1 MRKKHPVRTFFLLLL
16 TAAMVA
22 GLAAMPRL
30 SAKQEV
36 EDIKVSILS
45 GVPERRS
52 LTRAIYSG
60 AALEVPESKTVSVP
74 AEVLVTEFLVANG
87 DTVRQGDPIARVDDV
102 SVMTAVKAVQDSLDE
117 IGSQLQT
124 AKNKITPGIITVND
138 EGKLCVNGT
147 QIDDAKLTYYTQ
159 YLNLSEQHREYEQ
172 LLLDLFRLHQDGVVT
187 APCDGMVSDLDKTM
201 IAKLSG
207 GAGGKL
213 TFLAANTPAGD
224 DDEVYNGYVRLI
236 TGIRED
242 GMWEARTGTTPC
254 IITDFLDTSGVSLVV
269 SDAADICSPETVFV
283 YSGGEWSIAAVTQG
297 DILLYAYASDN
308 TYWVVKIGNVPV
320 TPDPEEPTEPTQP
333 GESETDPTDP
343 SDPSDPTESTD
354 PTEPAQ
360 PGENPGA
367 DQGGSRPS
375 GGSGSSNWGQISG
388 MVGGGSSGGQ
398 QQSSLYGTD
407 TTTLCTVI
415 PMDIMELSLPIDEAD
430 IASLQVGLTADITLE
445 ALPNRAFSGTVTEIS
460 SFGTN
465 SGGSSKFTVTV
476 ELPWEEDMLPGMNA
490 SVTIPLETMDDCLTV
505 PVAALTEQGSK
516 TVMYTA
522 LDEKTGE
529 PTAPVT
535 VELGFSDGEYAQ
547 LLSGIEEGG
556 SFHYKYYDVLEI
568 DTSVETIGMFG

>member
-1 MRKKHPVRTFFLLLL
+1 MRKKHPVRNFFLLLL
-16 TAAMVA
+16 TAAIVA
-22 GLAAMPRL
+22 GLAAIPRL
-30 SAKQEV
+30 SAHRGGGDV
-36 EDIKVSILS
+36 KVSILS
-45 GVPERRS
+45 GVPERRT

-60 AALEVPESKTVSVP
+60 APLTIPQSETVSIP
-74 AEVLVTEFLVANG
+74 AGVLVTEFLVANG
-87 DTVRQGDPIARVDDV
+87 DTVKQGDPIARVDDV

-201 IAKLSG
+201 ITKLSG

-213 TFLAANTPAGD
+213 MLLAANTPAGD

-242 GMWEARTGTTPC
+242 GMWEGKTGTTPC
-254 IITDFLDTSGVSLVV
+254 IITDFLDLSGVSLTV
-269 SDAADICSPETVFV
+269 SDAVDICSPETVFV
-283 YSGGEWSIAAVTQG
+283 HSGGEWNIATVTQG

-320 TPDPEEPTEPTQP
+320 TPDPEDPTDPTAPTQP
-333 GESETDPTDP
+333 DEPDTDPTDPEEPTLPTDP
-343 SDPSDPTESTD
+343 SDPAQ
-354 PTEPAQ
+354 PTEPSS
-360 PGENPGA
+360 
-367 DQGGSRPS
+367 GGGSSRPS
-375 GGSGSSNWGQISG
+375 GGSSVSWGGMTGGS
-388 MVGGGSSGGQ
+388 GSSGGQ
-398 QQSSLYGTD
+398 QQASLYGTD
-407 TTTLCTVI
+407 TATLCTVI
-415 PMDIMELSLPIDEAD
+415 PKDTMELSLPIDEAD
-430 IASLQVGLTADITLE
+430 ITSLQVGMTVDITLE
-445 ALPNRAFSGTVTEIS
+445 ALPNRAFSGTITELS
-460 SFGTN
+460 AFGIN

-476 ELPWEEDMLPGMNA
+476 ELPGEEDMLPGMNA

-529 PTAPVT
+529 PTAPVP
-535 VELGFSDGEYAQ
+535 VELGFSDGEYVEV
-547 LLSGIEEGG
+547 LSGIEEGS

-568 DTSVETIGMFG
+568 DTSVETISAFG

>member
-1 MRKKHPVRTFFLLLL
+1 MRKKHPVRTFFLLVL

-30 SAKQEV
+30 SANREV
-36 EDIKVSILS
+36 EDIQVSILS

-201 IAKLSG
+201 IANLSG

-242 GMWEARTGTTPC
+242 GMWEAKTGTTPC

-269 SDAADICSPETVFV
+269 SDAVDICSPETVFV

-308 TYWVVKIGNVPV
+308 TYWVIKIGNVPV

-333 GESETDPTDP
+333 DESETDPTDP
-343 SDPSDPTESTD
+343 SDPSEPTEPTD
-354 PTEPAQ
+354 PAQ

-375 GGSGSSNWGQISG
+375 GGSGSINWGQISG

-415 PMDIMELSLPIDEAD
+415 PMDFMELSLPIDEAD

-547 LLSGIEEGG
+547 LLSGIEEGS

-568 DTSVETIGMFG
+568 DTSVETISAFG

>member
-16 TAAMVA
+16 TAAIVA

-30 SAKQEV
+30 SANREV

-45 GVPERRS
+45 GVPERRT

-60 AALEVPESKTVSVP
+60 APLTIPESETVSIP
-74 AEVLVTEFLVANG
+74 AGVLVTEFLVANG
-87 DTVRQGDPIARVDDV
+87 DTVNQGDPIARVDDV

-124 AKNKITPGIITVND
+124 AKNKITPGVITVDD
-138 EGKLCVNGT
+138 EGKLCVNGK

-201 IAKLSG
+201 ITKLSG

-213 TFLAANTPAGD
+213 MLLAANTPAGD

-236 TGIRED
+236 TGIRDD

-254 IITDFLDTSGVSLVV
+254 IITDFLDLSGVSLTV
-269 SDAADICSPETVFV
+269 SDAVDICSPETVFV
-283 YSGGEWSIAAVTQG
+283 HSGGEWNIATVTQG

-308 TYWVVKIGNVPV
+308 TYWVIKIGSVPV
-320 TPDPEEPTEPTQP
+320 TPDTDPEDPTDPTAPTQPDEPDTDPTDPEEPTL
-333 GESETDPTDP
+333 PTDP
-343 SDPSDPTESTD
+343 SDPAQ
-354 PTEPAQ
+354 PTEPSS
-360 PGENPGA
+360 
-367 DQGGSRPS
+367 GGGSSRPS
-375 GGSGSSNWGQISG
+375 GGSSIGGSG
-388 MVGGGSSGGQ
+388 MTGFGGSSGGQ
-398 QQSSLYGTD
+398 QQTSLYGTE

-415 PMDIMELSLPIDEAD
+415 PMDTMELSLPIDEAD
-430 IASLQVGLTADITLE
+430 ITSLQVGMTVEITLE
-445 ALPNRAFSGTVTEIS
+445 ALPNREFSGTITELS
-460 SFGTN
+460 AFGIN

-476 ELPWEEDMLPGMNA
+476 ELPGEEDMLPGMNA
-490 SVTIPLETMDDCLTV
+490 GVTIPLETMDDCLTV

-529 PTAPVT
+529 PTAPVF
-535 VELGFSDGEYAQ
+535 VELGFSDGEYVEV
-547 LLSGIEEGG
+547 LSGVEEGS

-568 DTSVETIGMFG
+568 DTSVETISAFG